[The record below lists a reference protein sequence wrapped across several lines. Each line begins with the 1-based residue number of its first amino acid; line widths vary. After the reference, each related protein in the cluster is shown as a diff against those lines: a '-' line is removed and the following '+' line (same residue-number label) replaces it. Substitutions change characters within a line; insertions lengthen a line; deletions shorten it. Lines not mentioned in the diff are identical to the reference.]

1 MLAAF
6 TQPGDHFSAKLC
18 THKAFICSSRN
29 VVVAAFEARAWTYSC
44 EAANSRCM
52 RAALEGETGATQMS
66 EAQCKLECKQEG
78 GRQREIIYRGKK
90 SYAIKATLE
99 LPYSQAATS
108 HRSWERG
115 TRFPSKQK
123 MALKQK

>member
-1 MLAAF
+1 MSTVQGWAKRQSPGLGNFVTAVAYHLCLALLAAF
-6 TQPGDHFSAKLC
+6 TQPGDHFSDKLC
-18 THKAFICSSRN
+18 THKAFIFSSRN

-78 GRQREIIYRGKK
+78 GRSCRAERNHMQSK
-90 SYAIKATLE
+90 
-99 LPYSQAATS
+99 LP
-108 HRSWERG
+108 
-115 TRFPSKQK
+115 
-123 MALKQK
+123 